1 MPQRQGRGFA
11 AMDEEEQREISR
23 RGGQASHGGSNGE
36 EEDGEQES
44 GQESGR
50 GAAGSTE
57 AAARGG
63 RNSQGGGQSGGQSG
77 GGQSGGQGA
86 KRVISRTIR
95 VLDEIESRIAELREE
110 LEQQGGGGG
119 GEKEG
124 GGRGGRGFA
133 AMDPEERR
141 EIASK
146 GGRAAHA
153 RGTAHEFDSEE
164 AQEAGRQSH
173 KNR

>member
-23 RGGQASHGGSNGE
+23 RGGQASHGGRDDE
-36 EEDGEQES
+36 ENDEQE
-44 GQESGR
+44 GGR

-63 RNSQGGGQSGGQSG
+63 RRSHSG
-77 GGQSGGQGA
+77 GGGRSGRQGA
-86 KRVISRTIR
+86 KRAISRAVR
-95 VLDEIESRIAELREE
+95 VLDEIETRIAELREE
-110 LEQQGGGGG
+110 LDEQSGGGG
-119 GEKEG
+119 GESEEEDG
-124 GGRGGRGFA
+124 HGRGFA
-133 AMDPEERR
+133 GMDPEEQR

-146 GGRAAHA
+146 GGRAAHS
-153 RGTAHEFDSEE
+153 RGSAHEFDSEE
-164 AQEAGRQSH
+164 AREAGRQSH